1 MLEYPVRIRCY
12 HKEDDMDVDRE
23 LKKRNLAA
31 ALQRAAREQRCYG
44 SDEPIFYNFA
54 EELLQIHE
62 ERGRRVVKT

>member
-1 MLEYPVRIRCY
+1 
-12 HKEDDMDVDRE
+12 MDVDRE

-62 ERGRRVVKT
+62 EHGRGVVKT